1 MSRAKYYTYD
11 GKTLTL
17 NEWSKRT
24 GLDTAVIRM
33 RLHNGWSFQR
43 AISTENLMRQYE
55 LDGVKY
61 TLSELAAMTNGLTK
75 SIIGYRIRN
84 GMSVKEAISYPRSK
98 KKRMTSICGFDC
110 FECPYP
116 DCTKDH

>member
-61 TLSELAAMTNGLTK
+61 TLSELAAMTKDLTK
-75 SIIGYRIRN
+75 GIIGYRIRR
-84 GMSVKEAISYPRSK
+84 GMSVKEAMSLPRTEKWRIKSLCGIS
-98 KKRMTSICGFDC
+98 C
-110 FECPYP
+110 FECPYD
-116 DCTKDH
+116 DCHKK